1 MTEIES
7 VARSLAGCNYD
18 KYLSIGK
25 NTREDYV
32 DNHWEV
38 YINEAKAAI
47 NAPSD
52 GTNSGTGDPNH
63 DENDQ
68 RNHSHNWKE
77 DVYRIQ
83 SHHWVLIG
91 LSLFLSEQLLSV
103 LIGRL
108 LVSDE
113 CPHLA
118 VSTGSID
125 IVECPYMD
133 SSSDASTPFLW

>member
-1 MTEIES
+1 MTS
-7 VARSLAGCNYD
+7 KGAKL
-18 KYLSIGK
+18 IGFLRALVEFIK
-25 NTREDYV
+25 SYGD
-32 DNHWEV
+32 
-38 YINEAKAAI
+38 I
-47 NAPSD
+47 APSD

-103 LIGRL
+103 LIGSFIAL
-108 LVSDE
+108 
-113 CPHLA
+113 
-118 VSTGSID
+118 TGYLD
-125 IVECPYMD
+125 NAD
-133 SSSDASTPFLW
+133 QSSSEEALPPTEILDWIF

>member
-1 MTEIES
+1 MTS
-7 VARSLAGCNYD
+7 KGAKL
-18 KYLSIGK
+18 IGFLRALVEFIK
-25 NTREDYV
+25 SYGD
-32 DNHWEV
+32 
-38 YINEAKAAI
+38 I
-47 NAPSD
+47 APSD

-91 LSLFLSEQLLSV
+91 LSLYLSEQLLSV

-113 CPHLA
+113 CPHWA

-125 IVECPYMD
+125 IVERPLALE
-133 SSSDASTPFLW
+133 SRR